1 MNGNRMTIRNIE
13 PATYQFLERRAEELS
28 ASGDKISVNQLIGMI
43 LNQHV
48 KSKILRDELTEIEKV
63 NQRMDSLT
71 EAVTDMM
78 LTFQELLENLI
89 D

>member
-1 MNGNRMTIRNIE
+1 M
-13 PATYQFLERRAEELS
+13 ELS
-28 ASGDKISVNQLIGMI
+28 SNDEIVSVNQVVGMI

-48 KSKILRDELTEIEKV
+48 KNKILRDELTEIEKV

-78 LTFQELLENLI
+78 LTYQELLENVI

>member
-1 MNGNRMTIRNIE
+1 MQDYKLTVRNIE
-13 PATYQFLERRAEELS
+13 PETYQFLNLRATELS
-28 ASGDKISVNQLIGMI
+28 SKGEKVSVNQVVGMI

-48 KSKILRDELTEIEKV
+48 KNKILRDELTEIEKV

-78 LTFQELLENLI
+78 LTYQELLENVI

>member
-1 MNGNRMTIRNIE
+1 MQDYKLTVRNIE
-13 PATYQFLERRAEELS
+13 PETYQFLNLIAMELS
-28 ASGDKISVNQLIGMI
+28 SNDEIVSVNQVVGMI

-48 KSKILRDELTEIEKV
+48 KNKILRDELTEIEKV

-78 LTFQELLENLI
+78 LTYQELLENVI

>member
-1 MNGNRMTIRNIE
+1 MKHIYIRNIE
-13 PATYQFLERRAEELS
+13 PATYYFLERRAEELS

-78 LTFQELLENLI
+78 LTYQELLENVI